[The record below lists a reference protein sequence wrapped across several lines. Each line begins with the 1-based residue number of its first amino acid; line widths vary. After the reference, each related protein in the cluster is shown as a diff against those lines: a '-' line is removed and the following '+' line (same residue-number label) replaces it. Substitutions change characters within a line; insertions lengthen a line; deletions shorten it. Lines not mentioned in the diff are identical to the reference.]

1 MDSNAKRVVSLG
13 ELWKVKKAQI
23 LLIVLCGFVLIGLMT
38 VYLPQG
44 VDWHL
49 AFRPAA
55 QNLLAGRSPYEVDGF
70 FNAPWALLPL
80 LPIAVLPE
88 NLGRAILFLVGMLAY
103 SIVAYRLG
111 ATKLTLL
118 VFLLSPPVMH
128 GLLNAN
134 IDWFAML
141 GFILPPQI
149 GLFFLVIK
157 PQIGIGVA
165 AYWLVD
171 IWRQKGFRQ
180 VVLVFSPVTIA
191 ALVSF
196 QLFGIWPLRFG
207 KEIDLWWNASLWP
220 ASIPVGIALLAAAI
234 RKRKMEYAMGAG
246 PCLSPYILLHS
257 WAGALVA
264 IVSLQA
270 ESLAATVGLWILVLM
285 RAFG

>member
-1 MDSNAKRVVSLG
+1 MS
-13 ELWKVKKAQI
+13 I
-23 LLIVLCGFVLIGLMT
+23 
-38 VYLPQG
+38 YLPPG

-55 QNLLAGRSPYEVDGF
+55 RNLLAGRSPYAVDGF

-88 NLGRAILFLVGMLAY
+88 NIGRAILFLVSMVVYAF
-103 SIVAYRLG
+103 VAYRLG
-111 ATKLTLL
+111 ATKLSLL
-118 VFLLSPPVMH
+118 VFLLSPPVIH

-134 IDWFAML
+134 IDWLAML

-149 GLFFLVIK
+149 GLFFLATK

-171 IWRQKGFRQ
+171 IWQQKGFRQ
-180 VVLVFSPVTIA
+180 VAVVFLPVTIA

-196 QLFGIWPLRFG
+196 GLFGFWPLRFG

-220 ASIPVGIALLAAAI
+220 ASIPVGIALLVAAI
-234 RKRKMEYAMGAG
+234 RKRQIAYAMGAG
-246 PCLSPYILLHS
+246 PCISPYVLLHS
-257 WAGALVA
+257 WVGALAA

-270 ESLAATVGLWILVLM
+270 ETLAAVAGLWLLILI
-285 RAFG
+285 RALG